1 MRYTCFMTSQKNVPT
16 NEQALAEEARQLAV
30 SLADALAASAMP
42 DDQKAAWAA
51 LIPEMRLDQLSRF
64 ATVLDVYLSRAV
76 KDEVADV
83 IQKMRTILEKYAAIQ
98 SQTDNAFM
106 TDVAG
111 MVQQLR
117 AAEKS
122 SARVD

>member
-1 MRYTCFMTSQKNVPT
+1 MTSQKNVPT